1 MVTVTTVDTLQ
12 EAAASSAG
20 QAVFL
25 GGGTLVMRSVNYGE
39 LAVPQIVRL
48 RSVTALRG
56 IRADGTR
63 IIVGA
68 AATMGDILRSSEVSF
83 LHPVAR
89 QVGGPAIRNM
99 ATVGGNIFAPH
110 PYGDFAVALLAL
122 DARLRMS
129 DGGEIDLESLLA
141 ARDSER
147 RLVESVSI
155 VRPAGD
161 DFRFRKVS
169 RVKPKGVSV
178 MSLAAWLPRSAG
190 RISGARIAFGAMAP
204 TPVRAKAAEAALEGA
219 TLDENGIAGA
229 LAAATQ
235 GLSPPDDGLAS
246 GWYRSQVA
254 PVHLKRLLLGGGSR
268 P

>member
-1 MVTVTTVDTLQ
+1 MVRVTTVDTLQ
-12 EAAASSAG
+12 EAAANSAG
-20 QAVFL
+20 EAVFL

-39 LAVPQIVRL
+39 LPVPQIVRL
-48 RSVTALRG
+48 RNAAPLRG
-56 IRADGTR
+56 IRADGAR
-63 IIVGA
+63 LVIGA
-68 AATMGDILRSSEVSF
+68 AATMGDVLRSSDVSF

-99 ATVGGNIFAPH
+99 ATVGGNVFAPH

-129 DGGEIDLESLLA
+129 DGSETDLESVLA
-141 ARDSER
+141 ARNNEK
-147 RLVESVSI
+147 RLIESVSI
-155 VRPAGD
+155 VRPSGD

-219 TLDENGIAGA
+219 TLDESGIASA

-254 PVHLKRLLLGGGSR
+254 PVHLKRLLLGEGSR
-268 P
+268 S

>member
-39 LAVPQIVRL
+39 QTVSELVRL
-48 RSVTALRG
+48 RSAAALRD
-56 IRADGTR
+56 IRADGAR
-63 IIVGA
+63 ILIGA
-68 AATMGDILRSSEVSF
+68 AATMSDILRSSDVPF

-99 ATVGGNIFAPH
+99 ATVGGNIFAPN

-122 DARLRMS
+122 DARLRLS
-129 DGGEIDLESLLA
+129 DGSETDLESLLA
-141 ARDSER
+141 SRDSER

-155 VRPAGD
+155 VRPSGD

-190 RISGARIAFGAMAP
+190 RISSARIAFGAMAP
-204 TPVRAKAAEAALEGA
+204 TPVRARAAEAALEGA
-219 TLDENGIAGA
+219 TLDETGVSGA

-235 GLSPPDDGLAS
+235 GLNPPDDGLAS

>member
-20 QAVFL
+20 EAVFL

-39 LAVPQIVRL
+39 LTVPQIVRL
-48 RSVTALRG
+48 RSAKALRD

-63 IIVGA
+63 INIGA
-68 AATMGDILRSSEVSF
+68 AVTMGDVLRSSEVSF

-122 DARLRMS
+122 SARLRMS
-129 DGGEIDLESLLA
+129 DGSETDLESLLA

-204 TPVRAKAAEAALEGA
+204 TPVRARAAEAALEGA

-229 LAAATQ
+229 LSAATQ

>member
-12 EAAASSAG
+12 EAAANSVG
-20 QAVFL
+20 EAVFL
-25 GGGTLVMRSVNYGE
+25 GGGTLVMRSVNYGA
-39 LAVPQIVRL
+39 LSVPQIVRL
-48 RSVTALRG
+48 RNAAPLRG
-56 IRADGTR
+56 IRAEGAR
-63 IIVGA
+63 IVIGA
-68 AATMGDILRSSEVSF
+68 AVTMGDVLRSSDVSF

-122 DARLRMS
+122 DAKLRMS
-129 DGGEIDLESLLA
+129 DGGETDLESLLA
-141 ARDSER
+141 ARDTER
-147 RLVESVSI
+147 RLIESVSI

-254 PVHLKRLLLGGGSR
+254 PVHLKRLLLGEGSR
-268 P
+268 S

>member
-1 MVTVTTVDTLQ
+1 MVRVTTVDTLQ
-12 EAAASSAG
+12 EAAANSAG
-20 QAVFL
+20 EAVFL

-39 LAVPQIVRL
+39 LPAPQIVRL
-48 RSVTALRG
+48 RNAAPLRG
-56 IRADGTR
+56 IRADGAR
-63 IIVGA
+63 IVIGA
-68 AATMGDILRSSEVSF
+68 AATMGDVLRSSDVSF

-99 ATVGGNIFAPH
+99 ATVGGNVFAPH

-122 DARLRMS
+122 DAKLRMS
-129 DGGEIDLESLLA
+129 DGGETDLESLLA
-141 ARDSER
+141 ARNSEK
-147 RLVESVSI
+147 RLIESVSI
-155 VRPAGD
+155 IRPAGD

-178 MSLAAWLPRSAG
+178 MSLAAWLPRSVG
-190 RISGARIAFGAMAP
+190 RISGARVAYGAMAQ
-204 TPVRAKAAEAALEGA
+204 TPVRVKAAEAALEGA

-254 PVHLKRLLLGGGSR
+254 PVHLKRLLLGEGSR
-268 P
+268 S

>member
-39 LAVPQIVRL
+39 PSAPQIVRL
-48 RSVTALRG
+48 RSMTSLRG
-56 IRADGTR
+56 IRADGAR
-63 IIVGA
+63 VVIGA
-68 AATMGDILRSSEVSF
+68 AATMGDVLGSSEVSF

-89 QVGGPAIRNM
+89 QIGGPAIRNM

-122 DARLRMS
+122 DAKLRMS
-129 DGGEIDLESLLA
+129 DGSETDLESLLS
-141 ARDSER
+141 ARDSET
-147 RLVESVSI
+147 RLVESVSLA
-155 VRPAGD
+155 RPAGD

-190 RISGARIAFGAMAP
+190 RVSGARIAFGAMAP
-204 TPVRAKAAEAALEGA
+204 TPVRARAAEAAIEGA
-219 TLDENGIAGA
+219 TLDENGISRA

-254 PVHLKRLLLGGGSR
+254 PVHLKRLLLGEGSR
-268 P
+268 T